1 MITRRTLLG
10 ASLLVVP
17 SLLSL
22 SSLAAERPEPSSARS
37 SDRAVQ
43 QQLADLERRHGGRLG
58 VAILD
63 TASQRLISHRGN
75 ERFALCSTF
84 KCLAAA
90 HVLARVDQ
98 KQEDLSRRIV
108 YSAEQLVSYSPTT
121 ELHVG
126 GQGLSVGSLCE
137 AALTLSDNTAAN
149 LLLDSMGG
157 PEALTAWLRSIGDT
171 QTRLDRREPEL
182 NENRPG
188 DPRDTTTPVAM
199 LQTLNTLV
207 LGDHLTLP
215 SRDQLTAWLV
225 NNQTGD
231 KKLRAGLPASW
242 RVGDKT
248 GSGASNASNDVA
260 VIWPGERPPILVT
273 AYYTGSKASGDQINA
288 LMADIGRL
296 AAAV

>member
-1 MITRRTLLG
+1 MITRRTLIG
-10 ASLLVVP
+10 ASLLAVP
-17 SLLSL
+17 TLLSL
-22 SSLAAERPEPSSARS
+22 SSFAFERRSDPS
-37 SDRAVQ
+37 SDRVIQ
-43 QQLADLERRHGGRLG
+43 QQLADLERRYGGRLG

-63 TASQRLISHRGN
+63 TASQRLISHRGD

-90 HVLARVDQ
+90 HVLARVDR

-108 YSAEQLVSYSPTT
+108 YSAEQLVPYSPTT

-137 AALTLSDNTAAN
+137 AAMTLSDNTAAN
-149 LLLDSMGG
+149 LMLDSMGG
-157 PEALTAWLRSIGDT
+157 PEGLTAWLRSIGDT

-199 LQTLNTLV
+199 LQTLKTLV
-207 LGDHLTLP
+207 LGEKLTLA

-231 KKLRAGLPASW
+231 KKLRAGVPARW

-248 GSGASNASNDVA
+248 GSGANNASNDVA
-260 VIWPGERPPILVT
+260 VIWPGERPPVLVT

-296 AAAV
+296 AAGV